1 MTSRTIAGG
10 ILLLAAATVA
20 PAQAEIPI
28 ATVGPMTG
36 DLAVF
41 GEQLKNGAGLAVEM
55 INAEGGVLGENLV
68 LTVGDDACDPKQA
81 VSVANQ
87 LSVEGVVF
95 VAGHLCSGA
104 SMPASEVYYDEG
116 VIMMSPASTT
126 PDLTERG
133 MENIFR
139 TSGRDDAQGQVAG
152 DYIAKHY
159 ADKRIGILNDKS
171 TYTKGLAD
179 EVQKVLN
186 AQGIEEVMFESF
198 TAGEQDY
205 TALATRL
212 RTENV
217 EFLYCACHH
226 PEAGLLIRQLRE
238 QGSDLVMMG
247 GDAMANTE
255 LWTIAGDAAEGTL
268 ITFNPDP
275 ARDPN
280 AAEAVALLKER
291 GVDPSGFT
299 LYTFAA
305 VQAFAQAAEQA
316 GSTDWEAV
324 ADALKSGTFQ
334 TVLGEIAFDEKGDV
348 SAPGFVVY
356 AWHDGTYDYVN
367 E

>member
-1 MTSRTIAGG
+1 MSARTIAGG
-10 ILLLAAATVA
+10 LLLLAASAG
-20 PAQAEIPI
+20 PASSEIPI

-41 GEQLKNGAGLAVEM
+41 GDQLKNGAGLAVEL
-55 INAEGGVLGENLV
+55 INQQGGVLGEELELV
-68 LTVGDDACDPKQA
+68 VGDDACDPKQA

-87 LSVEGVVF
+87 MAVEGVVF

-116 VIMMSPASTT
+116 VVMMSPASTT

-139 TSGRDDAQGQVAG
+139 TSGRDDQQGQVAG
-152 DYIAKHY
+152 EYIA
-159 ADKRIGILNDKS
+159 ANFGDQRIGIINDKS

-179 EVQKVLN
+179 EVKKVLN
-186 AQGIEEVMFESF
+186 AAGIEEALFESF

-212 RTENV
+212 RTENLD
-217 EFLYCACHH
+217 FLYCACHH

-238 QGSDLVMMG
+238 QGSELVMMG
-247 GDAMANTE
+247 GDALANTE

-268 ITFNPDP
+268 MTFNPDP

-280 AAEAVALLKER
+280 AVEAVALMQER

-299 LYTFAA
+299 LYTMAA

-324 ADALKSGTFQ
+324 SAALKSGTFQ
-334 TVLGEIAFDEKGDV
+334 TVLGEISFDEKGDV

-356 AWHDGTYDYVN
+356 AWHQGEYDYVQ